1 MQRNVDGYAQA
12 LLCTRA
18 GPVRC
23 SITDGTGEDTR
34 FTLSPPPLF
43 PFSSNPRLSPFRVG
57 RFMFV

>member
-34 FTLSPPPLF
+34 FTPTFPPTLG
-43 PFSSNPRLSPFRVG
+43 LSPFRVG